1 MRILQL
7 LKSSSPTTLYRPI
20 YISNSTR
27 RNISITIVRIRS
39 MIQIMVKY
47 QNWMLYFLHREVMM
61 IGWRWKNVC
70 QSALLQGLQG
80 RLLSLLEDYIYI
92 AGDTRAT
99 SLITHVHRFNRDV
112 EGSDTDWNFQL
123 NNDTMNGRLDDRL
136 DDCRYPNW
144 VLCRVFWCSRMHIS
158 DQSHLLQL
166 NEEGVDWRDFVWGYQ
181 RTKTQSALVKA
192 ISRERTSRASR
203 HIMVRAQEIEDLE
216 NVASSRKWSI
226 WGEEENEEVQRQV
239 SCAIQVF

>member
-1 MRILQL
+1 MP
-7 LKSSSPTTLYRPI
+7 SSCGGNVEIFASGISGSVGTLT
-20 YISNSTR
+20 ST
-27 RNISITIVRIRS
+27 RS

-112 EGSDTDWNFQL
+112 EGSDTD
-123 NNDTMNGRLDDRL
+123 
-136 DDCRYPNW
+136 
-144 VLCRVFWCSRMHIS
+144 
-158 DQSHLLQL
+158 
-166 NEEGVDWRDFVWGYQ
+166 
-181 RTKTQSALVKA
+181 
-192 ISRERTSRASR
+192 
-203 HIMVRAQEIEDLE
+203 
-216 NVASSRKWSI
+216 
-226 WGEEENEEVQRQV
+226 
-239 SCAIQVF
+239 